1 MKILVAT
8 TNKGKVKEF
17 QDIFNSKFFFE
28 IVTLNDLKISSDVEE
43 TGSTF
48 ERNAE
53 IKAKYYNKIS
63 SLPTIS
69 EDSGL
74 VIESLNGEPGVYS
87 ARYGGASLN
96 DDERLDLVLRK
107 MHKIPKNKRSAKFV
121 SVICGV
127 GFMKNKLFFSRGELR
142 GYISFERKGKNGFG
156 YDPIFCAN
164 KDNHTLASKTTEYKN
179 SISHR
184 RKSIEIFLSKLIKD
198 KII

>member
-1 MKILVAT
+1 M
-8 TNKGKVKEF
+8 
-17 QDIFNSKFFFE
+17 
-28 IVTLNDLKISSDVEE
+28 
-43 TGSTF
+43 
-48 ERNAE
+48 
-53 IKAKYYNKIS
+53 
-63 SLPTIS
+63 PTIS

-74 VIESLNGEPGVYS
+74 VIDSLSGEPGVYS

-96 DDERLDLVLRK
+96 NDERLDLVLRK

-127 GFMKNKLFFSRGELR
+127 GFIKNKLFFSRGELR
-142 GYISFERKGKNGFG
+142 GNISFEKRGKNGFG

-164 KDNHTLASKTTEYKN
+164 KDIHTLASKTIEYKN

-184 RKSIEIFLSKLIKD
+184 RKSIEIFLNKLIKD